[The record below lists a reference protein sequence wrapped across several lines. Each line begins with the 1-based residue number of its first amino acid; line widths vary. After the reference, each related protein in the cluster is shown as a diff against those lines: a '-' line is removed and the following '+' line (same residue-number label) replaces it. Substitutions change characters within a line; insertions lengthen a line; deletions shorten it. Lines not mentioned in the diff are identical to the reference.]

1 MQTVTSL
8 HTQNPTAVVF
18 CSNKSTPLDYPSL
31 RAQWMDK
38 ITNLISGVPPKVPPF
53 HQINH
58 EINLID
64 PNKQI
69 NYQLPKC
76 PDALKEELAEKI
88 SRYTSAGWW
97 VPTTV
102 CQAVPM
108 LCILKK
114 NGKL

>member
-1 MQTVTSL
+1 
-8 HTQNPTAVVF
+8 
-18 CSNKSTPLDYPSL
+18 
-31 RAQWMDK
+31 MDK
-38 ITNLISGVPPKVPPF
+38 ITDLISGVPPKVPPF
-53 HQINH
+53 CQINH

-88 SRYTSAGWW
+88 SWYTSVGWW

-102 CQAVPM
+102 CQAIPM
-108 LCILKK
+108 LCVLKK
-114 NGKL
+114 NSKLRTVFDLHQQNDSTEKDVSPFLDRTPSTMT